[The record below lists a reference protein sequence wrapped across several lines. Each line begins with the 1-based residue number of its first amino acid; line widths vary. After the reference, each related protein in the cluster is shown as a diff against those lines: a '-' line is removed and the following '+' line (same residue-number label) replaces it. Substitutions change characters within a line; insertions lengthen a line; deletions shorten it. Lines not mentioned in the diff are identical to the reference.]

1 MNEFVFSEL
10 EYIRP
15 NFEHMGNVWKEAT
28 EIVKKATCIEEISEV
43 IKKVDKEYRHVSTMM
58 NIASIR
64 NTLNTTDEFYDKESE
79 FFDENGPIYASFE
92 NELAK
97 ALVSCKYQKDLSL
110 LRFSKYKRR

>member
-15 NFEHMGNVWKEAT
+15 DFEHMGNVWKEAT
-28 EIVKKATCIEEISEV
+28 EAVKKATCIEEISEV

-64 NTLNTTDEFYDKESE
+64 NTLNTTDEFYE
-79 FFDENGPIYASFE
+79 AE
-92 NELAK
+92 NEYNETTFPTITQYSVEFNK
-97 ALVSCKYQKDLSL
+97 AMINTPS
-110 LRFSKYKRR
+110 